1 MTEDRSQADAVPAGW
16 VLQSHRDTFS
26 GHAGPFYFRDTADKR
41 PGVGFL
47 SQARH
52 ANAGGMIHGGALL
65 TLADMSLWDICR
77 RAAGPFNAVTLTLS
91 SEFIAPG
98 PIGRFIHASGEAV
111 RIGKSIM
118 FARGEVRCGEA
129 VLLTFSGALKRFS

>member
-1 MTEDRSQADAVPAGW
+1 MIEPASQPDAVPSGW

-26 GHAGPFYFRDTADKR
+26 GHAGPFYFRDIADKR

-47 SQARH
+47 SEARH
-52 ANAGGMIHGGALL
+52 ANAIGMVHGGALL

-77 RAAGPFNAVTLTLS
+77 RAAGPFNAVTLTMN
-91 SEFIAPG
+91 SEFVAPG
-98 PIGRFIHASGEAV
+98 PIGRFIVAAGDAV
-111 RIGKSIM
+111 KIGKSIM
-118 FARGEVRCGEA
+118 FARGEVRCGDD

>member
-1 MTEDRSQADAVPAGW
+1 MEGPTPRPEAVPTGW

-26 GHAGPFYFRDTADKR
+26 GHAGPFYFRDISDAR

-47 SQARH
+47 SEPRH

-77 RAAGPFNAVTLTLS
+77 RAAGPFNAVTLTLN
-91 SEFIAPG
+91 SEFVAPG
-98 PIGRFIHASGEAV
+98 PVGRFIAASGEAV
-111 RIGKSIM
+111 KIGKSIM
-118 FARGEVRCGEA
+118 FARGVIRSGDEI
-129 VLLTFSGALKRFS
+129 LLTFSGALKRFV

>member
-1 MTEDRSQADAVPAGW
+1 MPPGVPEGW

-26 GHAGPFYFRDTADKR
+26 GHAGPFYFRSGVENP

-47 SQARH
+47 SEPRH
-52 ANAGGMIHGGALL
+52 ANAIGMVHGGALL

-77 RAAGPFNAVTLTLS
+77 RASGPFNAVTLTLN

-98 PIGRFIHASGEAV
+98 PVGRFIHATGEAV
-111 RIGKSIM
+111 KIGKSIM
-118 FARGEVRCGEA
+118 FARGEVRCGEDI
-129 VLLTFSGALKRFS
+129 LLTFSGSLKRIS